1 MWYVSLLLYFPITD
15 LCSLF
20 CLPGTA
26 RILDCSTHTHTH
38 THKNQTENL
47 REFEHLRY
55 IPIVLLSPV
64 GIVVSEMPVVS
75 LLTSR
80 FKQPNTPRLNRMYFK
95 YSFIPVTD
103 IILFQSPLL
112 I

>member
-1 MWYVSLLLYFPITD
+1 MFHFFCISQSLTFAHFFVFPA
-15 LCSLF
+15 LR
-20 CLPGTA
+20 A
-26 RILDCSTHTHTH
+26 YSTVQRTHTH